1 MSPVPRLSPRPSESD
16 LVHRADYDLIRV
28 EMDTLL
34 TQRATVDSSLDDLR
48 VQLSAKVAEVAEL
61 TSRHSTTIDSQ
72 STQLSTLT
80 ASLAASETAKKD
92 VEDSLVTVQAQHD
105 TLSTSL
111 TAAESRVA
119 VLEGE
124 CTTAQSTLQAS
135 TEQLVALQTQHD
147 LLADKITLSDARIVE
162 LESSLV
168 EYAATK
174 ASLDQLLAAQV
185 DVDRAA
191 SEHQEELLALDE
203 ALQESE
209 AKVAALEVALAE
221 SSTQAQRSFD
231 DVEFEALTDQLTE
244 AEKLSDT
251 LKARIVEL
259 ESLEWGAAEERKVTD
274 VRVQGLE
281 SKVVELKASL
291 VEMAETTR
299 GAAIVAQAEL
309 ASNRTALGEAQ
320 SRVEELEDSL
330 AQASAA
336 QEESGVRVEE
346 LQSRIVESELSL
358 ARLSLL
364 EEELSTATTELA
376 EMQRSV
382 LDASMEAMR
391 HANGLEDKLA
401 VQDRQ
406 IVQLESQVVVVGE
419 LRAALED
426 ASSALLEAQ
435 SQAASASTLSAEASA
450 SLTTR
455 AQVAEA
461 NVDRLASAL
470 EKATL
475 RVTSTES
482 VLSHLRVEIFAAS
495 SLAPPL
501 ALVVPTEPTLDLA
514 RPAIL
519 VARLREERNELTQ
532 QLEFTRVESQ
542 FRLESLQDQLQTL
555 STSHSIHASSL
566 QSQLDVQSTLLEE
579 SREMGSRGVQALD
592 LERERIGTLATEL
605 MEARSAVAEASGRIQ
620 DFEGMAGEA
629 EALAE
634 EYDVVVG
641 QAAAFEAS
649 LKASMDEVLEVS
661 TLISHMCVSP
671 DDGD

>member
-1 MSPVPRLSPRPSESD
+1 
-16 LVHRADYDLIRV
+16 
-28 EMDTLL
+28 MDTLL
-34 TQRATVDSSLDDLR
+34 TQRATVDSTLEDFR
-48 VQLSAKVAEVAEL
+48 VQLSTKVAEVADL
-61 TSRHSTTIDSQ
+61 TSRHSSTVDSQ

-80 ASLAASETAKKD
+80 ASLAASESVKKD
-92 VEDSLVTVQAQHD
+92 VEDSLVTIQAEHD
-105 TLSTSL
+105 ALSKSL
-111 TAAESRVA
+111 SAAESRVA

-135 TEQLVALQTQHD
+135 TGQLVALQSQHD
-147 LLADKITLSDARIVE
+147 LLADKMTSSDARIVE
-162 LESSLV
+162 LESSLI

-174 ASLDQLLAAQV
+174 ASLDQLLAAQL
-185 DVDRAA
+185 DVERTT

-209 AKVAALEVALAE
+209 AKVAALEVALAD
-221 SSTQAQRSFD
+221 SSTRAQRSFD
-231 DVEFEALTDQLTE
+231 DVEFEALTDRLAE
-244 AEKLSDT
+244 AEELSDT

-259 ESLEWGAAEERKVTD
+259 ESLEWGAAEERKVTE

-281 SKVVELKASL
+281 SKVVELEASL
-291 VEMAETTR
+291 VDMAETTR

-320 SRVEELEDSL
+320 SRVEELEDRL

-336 QEESGVRVEE
+336 QEESGLRVED
-346 LQSRIVESELSL
+346 LQARIVESELSL

-364 EEELSTATTELA
+364 DEELSTATMELA
-376 EMQRSV
+376 VMQRAVEDS
-382 LDASMEAMR
+382 SMEAMR

-406 IVQLESQVVVVGE
+406 IAQLESQVVVVGQ
-419 LRAALED
+419 LRVALEN

-435 SQAASASTLSAEASA
+435 SQAAAASSVSAEASA

-455 AQVAEA
+455 AQVAED

-470 EKATL
+470 HKATL

-482 VLSHLRVEIFAAS
+482 LLSQLRVEIFAAS
-495 SLAPPL
+495 ALPPPV
-501 ALVVPTEPTLDLA
+501 ALIVPTEPTLDLA

-519 VARLREERNELTQ
+519 VARLREERNDLTQ

-555 STSHSIHASSL
+555 SASHSIHASSL

-579 SREMGSRGVQALD
+579 SREMESRGVQALD

-605 MEARSAVAEASGRIQ
+605 MEARSAVVEASGRIQ
-620 DFEGMAGEA
+620 EFEGMAGEA

-641 QAAAFEAS
+641 QAAALEAS
-649 LKASMDEVLEVS
+649 LKASMEEVTEVS
-661 TLISHMCVSP
+661 TPHQT
-671 DDGD
+671 